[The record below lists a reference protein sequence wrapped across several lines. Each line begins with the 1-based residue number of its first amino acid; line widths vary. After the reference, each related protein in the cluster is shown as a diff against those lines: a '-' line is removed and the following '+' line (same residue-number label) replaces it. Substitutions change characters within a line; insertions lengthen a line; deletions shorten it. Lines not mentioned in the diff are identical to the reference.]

1 MCHPAITG
9 EAGDAI
15 GNARAKEF
23 AYLSSDDFVAHLN
36 QAQMQL
42 GQGGGSKAKSF

>member
-15 GNARAKEF
+15 GNARANEF

-42 GQGGGSKAKSF
+42 VRGGGSKESF